1 MTPEIEAKLQSFGI
15 GLVTESP
22 AVSIFA
28 RENCIA
34 MVGRGPTGSLSLGST
49 GILTDQGLAYL
60 IWREGEARLAAKGS
74 EMAATQEQVE
84 AIRQFSE
91 DLGLALQLTQDSGPS
106 TQD

>member
-1 MTPEIEAKLQSFGI
+1 VTPELAARLQRFGI

-34 MVGRGPTGSLSLGST
+34 MAGRGPTGSLSLGST

-60 IWREGEARLAAKGS
+60 VWREGQAWLAAKGS
-74 EMAATQEQVE
+74 ELAATPEQVA
-84 AIRQFSE
+84 AIRKFSE
-91 DLGLALQLTQDSGPS
+91 DLEVALQLEEV
-106 TQD
+106 